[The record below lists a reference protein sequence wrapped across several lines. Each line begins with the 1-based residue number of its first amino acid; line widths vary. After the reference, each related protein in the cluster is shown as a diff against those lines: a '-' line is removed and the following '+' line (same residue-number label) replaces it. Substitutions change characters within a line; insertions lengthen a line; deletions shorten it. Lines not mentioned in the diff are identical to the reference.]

1 MHGDRGPHDI
11 PPLSDLDYGGGY
23 LYTGH
28 DNALWDYGQKVY
40 DILLA
45 NLEQRLQMKP
55 YLQKLFAQASADG
68 SPLIRAMFYEFPN
81 DEICWQV
88 EDQYMFGDQY
98 LVAPVLKAGAVSRR
112 VYLPKG
118 LWREIH
124 QGKEYEGGCWIEA
137 DAPIQYIPV
146 FEKM

>member
-1 MHGDRGPHDI
+1 
-11 PPLSDLDYGGGY
+11 
-23 LYTGH
+23 
-28 DNALWDYGQKVY
+28 
-40 DILLA
+40 
-45 NLEQRLQMKP
+45 
-55 YLQKLFAQASADG
+55 
-68 SPLIRAMFYEFPN
+68 
-81 DEICWQV
+81 
-88 EDQYMFGDQY
+88 MFGDQY